1 MKKLSL
7 GKLKLLEGEVL
18 DRNQLAHIYGG
29 DNVSQFNCIFENC
42 WHSCVESHCCCEPT
56 YPGSS
61 FGLCVDKIAG
71 QCP

>member
-1 MKKLSL
+1 MKKLNL

-29 DNVSQFNCIFENC
+29 DNAGLLNCGQETC
-42 WHSCVESHCCCEPT
+42 WRSCNDSHCCCDT
-56 YPGSS
+56 NSGSS
-61 FGLCVDKIAG
+61 FGVCVDKIGG